1 MGHEPA
7 GIVDKVGSDV
17 TEFRPGDRVLPYI
30 FLIPPGS
37 RWYQSSREQLCPEM
51 AGVIGVKNLPGG
63 YAERLRITAR
73 QLIRLPDSIAWKD
86 AAVLCDAG
94 LTAWHAIARSR
105 IQIGETVVVIGVGG
119 VGSFVVQLAKL
130 AGANVVA
137 VERSAKK
144 TEWARS
150 LGAQY
155 AIDSGQMQVTEE
167 VKRLTAGAGADCVLD
182 IVGSRDSLAAGIDS
196 LRVGG
201 RLVVVGYTPDV
212 YSLSAKRLAQ
222 NELELLG
229 SRGGTRRDLAAVVNL
244 MASGRIQSVVT
255 QTRPLN
261 QVNEALTE
269 LRQGNVLGRV
279 VLELHS

>member
-1 MGHEPA
+1 
-7 GIVDKVGSDV
+7 
-17 TEFRPGDRVLPYI
+17 
-30 FLIPPGS
+30 
-37 RWYQSSREQLCPEM
+37 
-51 AGVIGVKNLPGG
+51 
-63 YAERLRITAR
+63 
-73 QLIRLPDSIAWKD
+73 
-86 AAVLCDAG
+86 
-94 LTAWHAIARSR
+94 
-105 IQIGETVVVIGVGG
+105 
-119 VGSFVVQLAKL
+119 
-130 AGANVVA
+130 
-137 VERSAKK
+137 
-144 TEWARS
+144 
-150 LGAQY
+150 
-155 AIDSGQMQVTEE
+155 MQVTEE